1 VSNGRDLWSQWETR
15 IRAQDYAG
23 LASLFATDAV
33 YVEPAGRHE
42 GRGGIGAWLGMWNG
56 AFSDVRLD
64 TSRVVEQGAVIVA
77 EWTWRNTN
85 TGPLTMPDGSVIP
98 PTDKTHDSH
107 GVTILEVRDGQIVTA
122 RDYYDPPIEVT

>member
-1 VSNGRDLWSQWETR
+1 MSTGRDVWTKWETMLR
-15 IRAQDYAG
+15 QQDYAG
-23 LASLFATDAV
+23 LASLFAPDAV

-42 GRGGIGAWLGMWNG
+42 GRDGIGAWLAIFTG
-56 AFSDVRLD
+56 AFSDVRFE
-64 TSRVVEQGAVIVA
+64 TSRFVEQADVIVV

-98 PTDKTHDSH
+98 ATGKTNESD
-107 GVTILEVRDGQIVTA
+107 GVTILEVRDGQVVAA